1 MHRRVRGGAAGVRVP
16 VSGSDGQSMVEF
28 ALVLPIFLVLVIGL
42 MEFSVAF
49 NALLG
54 INFASRD
61 AALLAAEAASD
72 TGSDCVILQSI
83 ERDVDAPANR
93 SRIQEVV
100 VYWATDTGGVQPGN
114 PVNVYRR
121 TGSTTCSLPDGATIT
136 VPYSL
141 VGAAGYPEDMRCD
154 VLAGC
159 GGGHDTVDTIGVSIS
174 YRHTWVTPLANIVT
188 LGGSGFEFTHS
199 NAMRMEPSL

>member
-1 MHRRVRGGAAGVRVP
+1 
-16 VSGSDGQSMVEF
+16 MVEF

>member
-1 MHRRVRGGAAGVRVP
+1 
-16 VSGSDGQSMVEF
+16 MVEF
-28 ALVLPIFLVLVIGL
+28 ALILPIFLVLIIGL
-42 MEFSVAF
+42 MEFSLAF
-49 NALLG
+49 NSLLG

-72 TGSDCVILQSI
+72 AGADCIILDSI
-83 ERDVDAPANR
+83 ESDVNAPADAAHIGEV
-93 SRIQEVV
+93 RI
-100 VYWATDTGGVQPGN
+100 YWATDTGGVMPGN

-121 TGSTTCSLPDGATIT
+121 TGSTTCSLPDGVTMT

-141 VGAAGYPEDMRCD
+141 VGAAGYPESMRCD

-159 GGGHDTVDTIGVSIS
+159 GGAHDTVDTIGVQIT
-174 YRHTWVTPLANIVT
+174 YTHGWITPLPNIVT

>member
-1 MHRRVRGGAAGVRVP
+1 MHRRKRGRRAPGAA
-16 VSGSDGQSMVEF
+16 SGEPRGQSMVEF
-28 ALVLPIFLVLVIGL
+28 ALVVPIFLLLVIGL

-49 NALLG
+49 HALLG

-72 TGSDCVILQSI
+72 SGADCVILESI
-83 ERDVDAPANR
+83 ESDVSVPADDT
-93 SRIQEVV
+93 SIEEVRI
-100 VYWATDTGGVQPGN
+100 YWATDTGGVMPGN
-114 PVNVYRR
+114 PVNVYVR
-121 TGSTTCSLPDGATIT
+121 TGSTTCSLPDGVSMT

-159 GGGHDTVDTIGVSIS
+159 GGAHDTVDTIGVQIT
-174 YRHTWVTPLANIVT
+174 YRHDWVTPLASILT
-188 LGGSGFEFTHS
+188 LGGTGFEFTHS